1 MFNRLLNL
9 YFFLFSLV
17 VNFVFGNLVPEL
29 NNIQSTIKPH
39 IGVHVLLLKIYIS
52 IELTKDKSGIRSEYQ
67 DEVSHEKINGIF
79 SHV

>member
-9 YFFLFSLV
+9 YFFLFSL

-29 NNIQSTIKPH
+29 NNIQSTIKLH
-39 IGVHVLLLKIYIS
+39 IGVHVLLLKIYNS
-52 IELTKDKSGIRSEYQ
+52 IELTKDKSGIRSGYE
-67 DEVSHEKINGIF
+67 DEVSHEKIKGIF